1 MAKSSLQ
8 KTILLTFVIVLGLSH
23 DDALL
28 VSEQKEACKKLQ
40 NSIESCGEDNSKIL
54 GNLNCSYW

>member
-1 MAKSSLQ
+1 MAKRSLH
-8 KTILLTFVIVLGLSH
+8 KTILLTFIIVLSLNY

-28 VSEQKEACKKLQ
+28 VSDQKDACQKLH
-40 NSIESCGEDNSKIL
+40 NSMESCDEDNSKIL

>member
-54 GNLNCSYW
+54 GN